1 MKSRKATIALAVG
14 VSVLLVIAIVCA
26 AIWGPYLY
34 VQLNADNISWG
45 YAREVSAQEKEKRD
59 ALVAQAQT
67 WLGTQEGS
75 EDHHMIVDI
84 YNSHEPLAVGYEV
97 KYSDNWCSTFVSAM
111 AIRMG
116 YTDIIPTE
124 CGCQR
129 HIALLEEMG
138 CWVEKDGY
146 TPLPGDLIFYSSTD
160 DGKGD
165 CTEWSDHIG
174 IVVGTY
180 KGFIRVIEGN
190 YGDAV
195 GYRII
200 RVNGKGIRGF
210 GTPDYSKELIQP

>member
-1 MKSRKATIALAVG
+1 MKSRKATVALAVG
-14 VSVLLVIAIVCA
+14 VSVLLVIAIICA

-75 EDHHMIVDI
+75 EDHHTIVDI
-84 YNSHEPLAVGYEV
+84 YNAHEPLAVGYEV
-97 KYSDNWCSTFVSAM
+97 KYDDNWCSTFVSAM

-129 HIALLEEMG
+129 HIALLDAMG
-138 CWVEKDGY
+138 CWVESDGY
-146 TPLPGDLIFYSSTD
+146 TPLPGDLIFYSSAD
-160 DGKGD
+160 KGRGD

-180 KGFIRVIEGN
+180 KGYIRVIEGN
-190 YGDAV
+190 YGDEV

-200 RVNGKGIRGF
+200 KVNGKGIRGF
-210 GTPDYSKELIQP
+210 GTPDYS

>member
-1 MKSRKATIALAVG
+1 MISRKATVALAV
-14 VSVLLVIAIVCA
+14 SISILLIIAIVYA

-34 VQLNADNISWG
+34 IQINADKIAWG
-45 YAREVSAQEKEKRD
+45 YAREVSPEEKEKRD
-59 ALVAQAQT
+59 AFVAQAQT
-67 WLGTQEGS
+67 WLGIQEGS
-75 EDHHMIVDI
+75 EEHHTIVDI
-84 YNSHEPLAVGYEV
+84 YNAHEPLAVGYEV
-97 KYSDNWCSTFVSAM
+97 QYDDNWCSTFVSAM

-116 YTDIIPTE
+116 YTDFIPTE

-146 TPLPGDLIFYSSTD
+146 TPLPGDLIFYSSAD
-160 DGKGD
+160 KGRGD

-180 KGFIRVIEGN
+180 KGYIRVIEGN
-190 YGDAV
+190 YGDEV

-200 RVNGKGIRGF
+200 KVNGKGIRGF
-210 GTPDYSKELIQP
+210 GTPDYS

>member
-14 VSVLLVIAIVCA
+14 VSVLLVIAIICA

-45 YAREVSAQEKEKRD
+45 YARQVPAQEKEKRD

-67 WLGTQEGS
+67 WLGAQEGS
-75 EDHHMIVDI
+75 EDHHTIVDI

-97 KYSDNWCSTFVSAM
+97 KYDDNWCSTFVSAM

-116 YTDIIPTE
+116 YTDFIPTE

-138 CWVEKDGY
+138 CWVESDGY
-146 TPLPGDLIFYSSTD
+146 TPLPGDLIFYSSAD

-190 YGDAV
+190 YSDAV

-200 RVNGKGIRGF
+200 KVNSKGIRGF
-210 GTPDYSKELIQP
+210 GTPDYSQGIAP